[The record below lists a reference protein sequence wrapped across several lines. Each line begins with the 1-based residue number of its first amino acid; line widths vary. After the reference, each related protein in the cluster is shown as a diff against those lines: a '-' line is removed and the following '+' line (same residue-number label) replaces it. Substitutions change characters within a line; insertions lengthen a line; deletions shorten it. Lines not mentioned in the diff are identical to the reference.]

1 MARRTAG
8 SLLNSLKSKIWLA
21 TSALAFFVSSFGLVS
36 YLLVSFL
43 VDDNFY
49 TVVIIFLFSA
59 FAIMVFGWWLSNEVV
74 SPIEKVSLL
83 AKSLE
88 RGFSTSLP
96 KTSGSTETDELLE
109 TLHRNNQQMQNLIG
123 LMDKVAGGEMDIAL
137 TPLQNSDR
145 LTGAFQKLLSRVS
158 DSIHAK
164 QELEQLETALAQIKE
179 EVAFVRKG
187 NFDVEIDSD
196 FPKTKEISET
206 FKYLLQNLGD
216 LVAQVRTD
224 SSEARNSAIETRKI
238 IQTAIQRDESK
249 IQEMNQAKLT
259 LKQIPQSVH
268 KISEELG
275 GSALSANQSIEKAR
289 KGTRA
294 AQENLNAVGA
304 LRKQIQEAVK
314 RIGRLNERSQEI
326 TQVSRSVEDLAR
338 RINMIA
344 LNASIRADELGDA
357 GRGFAVVAEEV
368 EQLAG
373 RAENTNKQIH
383 ALNKTIS
390 LEITQVEQSLETT
403 VGEVVNLSKYSIET
417 GNALSELERY
427 IGQYLNLQNQIVAYS
442 RDRSGETEKAF
453 EVFVASISETE
464 SVVKNL
470 KESEENIN
478 KLAVVMENLQTAV
491 ADFRVNRTEEN
502 IDGVA
507 AAVEPEILLSLEV
520 NTL

>member
-1 MARRTAG
+1 MARRTAD
-8 SLLNSLKSKIWLA
+8 SILNSLKSKIWLA
-21 TSALAFFVSSFGLVS
+21 TSALAFFVSSFGLIGF
-36 YLLVSFL
+36 LLVSFL
-43 VDDNFY
+43 VSDNFY
-49 TVVIIFLFSA
+49 AIFTIFLFSA

-109 TLHRNNQQMQNLIG
+109 TLHRSNQQMQNLIG
-123 LMDKVAGGEMDIAL
+123 LMDKVSGGELDVAL

-145 LTGAFQKLLSRVS
+145 LTGAFQKLLARVS

-164 QELEQLETALAQIKE
+164 QELEKLESAVAQIKE
-179 EVAFVRKG
+179 EIAFVRKG
-187 NFDVEIDSD
+187 NFEVEINSD

-216 LVAQVRTD
+216 LAAQVKTD

-238 IQTAIQRDESK
+238 IQTVIQQDEGK
-249 IQEMNQAKLT
+249 IRELNQAKLT
-259 LKQIPQSVH
+259 LKQIPQSVQ

-275 GSALSANQSIEKAR
+275 GSAVSAGQSIEKAR
-289 KGTRA
+289 KGTQT
-294 AQENLNAVGA
+294 AQENLNAVGV

-326 TQVSRSVEDLAR
+326 TQVAKAVEDLAR
-338 RINMIA
+338 RINLIA

-357 GRGFAVVAEEV
+357 GNGFAVVAEEV
-368 EQLAG
+368 GQLAG

-390 LEITQVEQSLETT
+390 VEITQVEQTLETA

-442 RDRSGETEKAF
+442 RDRSAETEKAF
-453 EVFVASISETE
+453 DVFVASIAETE
-464 SVVKNL
+464 SVVKHL
-470 KESEENIN
+470 KESEENIV
-478 KLAVVMENLQTAV
+478 KLASVMENLQTAV
-491 ADFRVNRTEEN
+491 ADFRLGRAEEK
-502 IDGVA
+502 VTA
-507 AAVEPEILLSLEV
+507 AAAAEREILFPLEM
-520 NTL
+520 NPL